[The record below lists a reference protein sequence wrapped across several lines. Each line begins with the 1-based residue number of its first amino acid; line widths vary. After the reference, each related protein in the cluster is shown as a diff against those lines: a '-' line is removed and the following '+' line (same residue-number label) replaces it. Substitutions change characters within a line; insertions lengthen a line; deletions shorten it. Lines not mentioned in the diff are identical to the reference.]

1 MMKSFRIGR
10 MTRIALTSAAVL
22 AVSWAALPAQAA
34 TGPVSS
40 TPVAGTPQLAA
51 NGTTEQVRQLAP
63 CGGTMYAVGT
73 FTKIQRSST
82 TYTRNN
88 AFSFSATSPFTV
100 TSWNPNVNGTVDS
113 VAFSPDCSE
122 AYLEIGRAHV

>member
-34 TGPVSS
+34 TGRGP
-40 TPVAGTPQLAA
+40 TPRLAGTPQLAA

-88 AFSFSATSPFTV
+88 ALSFSATSPFTDRKS
-100 TSWNPNVNGTVDS
+100 TRLNSQ
-113 VAFSPDCSE
+113 
-122 AYLEIGRAHV
+122 